1 MASLEVFS
9 ATGNTLY
16 VMLRNVS
23 GQVWNVGAAAWQ
35 AFNVVNWSQ
44 YVIPL
49 SEDTA
54 SGWYTATVPA
64 GISTSTSLRILVYS
78 AVTGTPAAGDD
89 NIGSSTVT
97 WTGST
102 WATGVDVTSINGSTT
117 AAIRLA
123 LSAATIVSGSAIT
136 GTLTVAQ
143 MTTNLAATV
152 DRLYYGRVVYFTSGA
167 LAGQVAA
174 ISGYNGTTKT
184 ITFFQVITSAPV
196 NGDTFIIV

>member
-16 VMLRNVS
+16 VVLRNVS
-23 GQVWNVGAAAWQ
+23 NQVWNVGAAAWQ
-35 AFNVVNWSQ
+35 TYNVANWAQ
-44 YVIPL
+44 YAIPL
-49 SEDTA
+49 TEDTS
-54 SGWYTATVPA
+54 SGWYTAAVPA
-64 GISTSTSLRILVYS
+64 GISTTTVLRILVYGQLGGS
-78 AVTGTPAAGDD
+78 PAAGDD
-89 NIGSSTVT
+89 NLGVSIST

-102 WATGVDVTSINGSTT
+102 WSTSVDVASISGSTT

-123 LSAATIVSGSAIT
+123 LSAATIVSGAAVT

-143 MTTNLAATV
+143 MTTNLSAAV
-152 DRLYYGRVVYFTSGA
+152 DKLYYGRVVYFTSGA

-184 ITFFQVITSAPV
+184 ITFFQVITSAPA
-196 NGDTFIIV
+196 NGDSFIIV